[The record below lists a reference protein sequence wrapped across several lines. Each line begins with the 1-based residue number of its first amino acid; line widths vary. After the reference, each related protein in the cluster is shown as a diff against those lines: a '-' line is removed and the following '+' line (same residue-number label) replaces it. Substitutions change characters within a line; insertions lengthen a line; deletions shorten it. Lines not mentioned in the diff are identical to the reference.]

1 MNITLDDGRTE
12 LWQWDTGRK
21 IVVDDKSVSEV
32 HYSKYSSTQAITRE
46 VINGKAEI
54 PNYLLQDTHDVTV
67 YAYSG
72 SIENG
77 YTVAEKTFSVAKKP
91 KPANYVET
99 KEDQAIL
106 AKLKEEIGDLSE
118 LQTEAKDNL
127 VSAINEAAASGADWA
142 QNDPDGDGYVAN
154 RPGGYDVIETRKIL
168 ETTLVSA
175 DDDMNMVVADAD
187 FFLAEGDSVYVSI
200 GGAPEVTCK
209 VFMTTETDGGPAALY
224 SFGSKSYDEISTGGF
239 AATDYIVWWYG
250 NSGKMVC
257 MRAAGSDLVGKTIVA
272 RANVATPVKIP
283 DKYLELG
290 SAKEIVLFTI
300 DYNRSDDTYVSDRT
314 YEELATALNSGKLV
328 VAKFGNVGMGEL
340 YSYGLLCQAGM
351 YVEGLFVYVT
361 SNQPYRWYCTKGNVW
376 TKRRL
381 LNLEMEIE
389 MPFYEEDVG
398 NVLTQVKSSGEY
410 YKYKYAPKSIAG
422 YGVKYIAEGYIG
434 ENNEFIC
441 TTSSE
446 EVIRRCSEIDDGCLC
461 AIRIIDEDSY
471 TIAIAEGGLCGDKG
485 MIFSRVHTDYHG
497 NLYTHWC
504 SLNIES
510 DTVSWSTYKHENITN
525 NYYVELDGVYPNYTL
540 SSATPIQDIKTAY
553 VNGKTL
559 FCRCIIEGYTAVLP
573 LFVPGPTNNLWLFSG
588 SGGIS
593 IGSLGFYPQYFTI
606 AVTPNGV
613 MAEHEIIATKEY
625 ADNKEVVV
633 KSSTA
638 GSTKKFKITV
648 NDTGALSAVEV
659 T

>member
-21 IVVDDKSVSEV
+21 IVVDDRSVSEV

-106 AKLKEEIGDLSE
+106 AKLKAEIGDLTA
-118 LQTEAKDNL
+118 LQTNAKDNL
-127 VSAINEAAASGADWA
+127 VEAINEAAASG
-142 QNDPDGDGYVAN
+142 
-154 RPGGYDVIETRKIL
+154 
-168 ETTLVSA
+168 
-175 DDDMNMVVADAD
+175 
-187 FFLAEGDSVYVSI
+187 
-200 GGAPEVTCK
+200 
-209 VFMTTETDGGPAALY
+209 
-224 SFGSKSYDEISTGGF
+224 
-239 AATDYIVWWYG
+239 
-250 NSGKMVC
+250 
-257 MRAAGSDLVGKTIVA
+257 
-272 RANVATPVKIP
+272 
-283 DKYLELG
+283 
-290 SAKEIVLFTI
+290 
-300 DYNRSDDTYVSDRT
+300 
-314 YEELATALNSGKLV
+314 
-328 VAKFGNVGMGEL
+328 
-340 YSYGLLCQAGM
+340 
-351 YVEGLFVYVT
+351 
-361 SNQPYRWYCTKGNVW
+361 
-376 TKRRL
+376 
-381 LNLEMEIE
+381 
-389 MPFYEEDVG
+389 
-398 NVLTQVKSSGEY
+398 
-410 YKYKYAPKSIAG
+410 AG

-434 ENNEFIC
+434 ENNKFIC

-471 TIAIAEGGLCGDKG
+471 TIAIADGGLCGDKG
-485 MIFSRVHTDYHG
+485 MIFSRVHTDYRG

-504 SLNIES
+504 SLNIQS

-559 FCRCIIEGYTAVLP
+559 FCRCIIGGYTAVLP
-573 LFVPGPTNNLWLFSG
+573 LFVPRPTDNLWLFSG
-588 SGGIS
+588 SGGLDM
-593 IGSLGFYPQYFTI
+593 GMLNFYPQYFTI
-606 AVTPNGV
+606 AVTSNGV
-613 MAEHEIIATKEY
+613 IAENERIATKEY
-625 ADNKEVVV
+625 VDTGFYLVDNKEVVV

-648 NDTGALSAVEV
+648 DDTGTLSAVEV
-659 T
+659 TES

>member
-54 PNYLLQDTHDVTV
+54 PNFLLQDTHAVTV

-77 YTVAEKTFSVAKKP
+77 YTVAEKTFNVAKKP

-99 KEDQAIL
+99 EEDKAIL
-106 AKLKEEIGDLSE
+106 AKLKAEIGDLSE
-118 LQTEAKDNL
+118 LYTEAKDNL
-127 VSAINEAAASGADWA
+127 VSAINEAA
-142 QNDPDGDGYVAN
+142 
-154 RPGGYDVIETRKIL
+154 
-168 ETTLVSA
+168 
-175 DDDMNMVVADAD
+175 
-187 FFLAEGDSVYVSI
+187 
-200 GGAPEVTCK
+200 
-209 VFMTTETDGGPAALY
+209 
-224 SFGSKSYDEISTGGF
+224 
-239 AATDYIVWWYG
+239 
-250 NSGKMVC
+250 
-257 MRAAGSDLVGKTIVA
+257 
-272 RANVATPVKIP
+272 
-283 DKYLELG
+283 
-290 SAKEIVLFTI
+290 
-300 DYNRSDDTYVSDRT
+300 
-314 YEELATALNSGKLV
+314 
-328 VAKFGNVGMGEL
+328 
-340 YSYGLLCQAGM
+340 
-351 YVEGLFVYVT
+351 
-361 SNQPYRWYCTKGNVW
+361 
-376 TKRRL
+376 
-381 LNLEMEIE
+381 
-389 MPFYEEDVG
+389 
-398 NVLTQVKSSGEY
+398 
-410 YKYKYAPKSIAG
+410 SIAC

-485 MIFSRVHTDYHG
+485 MIFSRVHTDYRG

-525 NYYVELDGVYPNYTL
+525 NYYIELDGVYPNYTL

-573 LFVPGPTNNLWLFSG
+573 LFVSGLTNNLWLFSG
-588 SGGIS
+588 SGGINAGRVS
-593 IGSLGFYPQYFTI
+593 FYSQYFTI

-613 MAEHEIIATKEY
+613 MAKNEFIATKKY
-625 ADNKEVVV
+625 VDNKEVVV

-648 NDTGALSAVEV
+648 DDAGALSAVEV
-659 T
+659 TES

>member
-46 VINGKAEI
+46 VIDGKAEI
-54 PNYLLQDTHDVTV
+54 PNFLLQDTHAVTV

-77 YTVAEKTFSVAKKP
+77 YTVAEKTFNVVKKP

-99 KEDQAIL
+99 EEDKAIL
-106 AKLKEEIGDLSE
+106 AKLKAAIGDLSE
-118 LQTEAKDNL
+118 LQTEAKDSL
-127 VSAINEAAASGADWA
+127 VSAINEAAASGGADWS
-142 QNDPDGDGYVAN
+142 QNDPDGDGYVKN
-154 RPGGYDVIETRKIL
+154 RPGGYMTDPVITDVGTFTIT
-168 ETTLVSA
+168 SA
-175 DDDMNMVVADAD
+175 ED
-187 FFLAEGDSVYVSI
+187 I
-200 GGAPEVTCK
+200 GGLYMAEVAVESSAITLSDYVIGDGVIVDFGGQSYSLTWQSMEDFPACGAAVTGEAIDWSAAPFCIIA
-209 VFMTTETDGGPAALY
+209 VFGGDGGLRGYYVYLQNAVTSP
-224 SFGSKSYDEISTGGF
+224 IQ
-239 AATDYIVWWYG
+239 
-250 NSGKMVC
+250 
-257 MRAAGSDLVGKTIVA
+257 
-272 RANVATPVKIP
+272 VKIKKVKQTP
-283 DKYLELG
+283 IKIPEKYLELD

-300 DYNRSDDTYVSDRT
+300 SYNRSDDTYVSDQT

-351 YVEGLFVYVT
+351 YVAGLYVYAP
-361 SNQPYRWYCTKGNVW
+361 SYQPYRWYCTKGNVW

-389 MPFYEEDVG
+389 APFYEQDVG

-434 ENNEFIC
+434 GNNEFIC

-446 EVIRRCSEIDDGCLC
+446 EVIRRCGEIDNGCLC

-485 MIFSRVHTDYHG
+485 MTFSRVYTDGRG
-497 NLYTHWC
+497 NLYTLCC

-525 NYYVELDGVYPNYTL
+525 NY
-540 SSATPIQDIKTAY
+540 
-553 VNGKTL
+553 
-559 FCRCIIEGYTAVLP
+559 
-573 LFVPGPTNNLWLFSG
+573 
-588 SGGIS
+588 
-593 IGSLGFYPQYFTI
+593 
-606 AVTPNGV
+606 
-613 MAEHEIIATKEY
+613 ATKEY
-625 ADNKEVVV
+625 VDNKEVVV
-633 KSSTA
+633 NSSTE

-648 NDTGALSAVEV
+648 DDTGALSAVEV
-659 T
+659 TT

>member
-106 AKLKEEIGDLSE
+106 AKLKAEIGDLTA
-118 LQTEAKDNL
+118 LQTNAKDNL
-127 VSAINEAAASGADWA
+127 VEAINEAAASG
-142 QNDPDGDGYVAN
+142 
-154 RPGGYDVIETRKIL
+154 
-168 ETTLVSA
+168 
-175 DDDMNMVVADAD
+175 
-187 FFLAEGDSVYVSI
+187 
-200 GGAPEVTCK
+200 
-209 VFMTTETDGGPAALY
+209 
-224 SFGSKSYDEISTGGF
+224 
-239 AATDYIVWWYG
+239 
-250 NSGKMVC
+250 
-257 MRAAGSDLVGKTIVA
+257 
-272 RANVATPVKIP
+272 
-283 DKYLELG
+283 
-290 SAKEIVLFTI
+290 
-300 DYNRSDDTYVSDRT
+300 
-314 YEELATALNSGKLV
+314 
-328 VAKFGNVGMGEL
+328 
-340 YSYGLLCQAGM
+340 
-351 YVEGLFVYVT
+351 
-361 SNQPYRWYCTKGNVW
+361 
-376 TKRRL
+376 
-381 LNLEMEIE
+381 
-389 MPFYEEDVG
+389 
-398 NVLTQVKSSGEY
+398 
-410 YKYKYAPKSIAG
+410 AG

-485 MIFSRVHTDYHG
+485 MIFSRVHTDYRG

-559 FCRCIIEGYTAVLP
+559 FCRCIIGIYTAVLP
-573 LFVPGPTNNLWLFSG
+573 LFVPGLINNLWLFSG
-588 SGGIS
+588 SGGINKS
-593 IGSLGFYPQYFTI
+593 RVTFDSQYFTI

-613 MAEHEIIATKEY
+613 MAENENIATKEY
-625 ADNKEVVV
+625 VDNKEVVV

-648 NDTGALSAVEV
+648 DDTGTLSAVEV
-659 T
+659 TES

>member
-46 VINGKAEI
+46 VINRKAEI
-54 PNYLLQDTHDVTV
+54 PNFLLQDTHAVTV

-99 KEDQAIL
+99 EEDKAIL
-106 AKLKEEIGDLSE
+106 AKLKAEIGDLSE
-118 LQTEAKDNL
+118 LYTEAKDNL
-127 VSAINEAAASGADWA
+127 VSAINEAA
-142 QNDPDGDGYVAN
+142 
-154 RPGGYDVIETRKIL
+154 
-168 ETTLVSA
+168 
-175 DDDMNMVVADAD
+175 
-187 FFLAEGDSVYVSI
+187 
-200 GGAPEVTCK
+200 
-209 VFMTTETDGGPAALY
+209 
-224 SFGSKSYDEISTGGF
+224 
-239 AATDYIVWWYG
+239 
-250 NSGKMVC
+250 
-257 MRAAGSDLVGKTIVA
+257 
-272 RANVATPVKIP
+272 
-283 DKYLELG
+283 
-290 SAKEIVLFTI
+290 
-300 DYNRSDDTYVSDRT
+300 
-314 YEELATALNSGKLV
+314 
-328 VAKFGNVGMGEL
+328 
-340 YSYGLLCQAGM
+340 
-351 YVEGLFVYVT
+351 
-361 SNQPYRWYCTKGNVW
+361 
-376 TKRRL
+376 
-381 LNLEMEIE
+381 
-389 MPFYEEDVG
+389 
-398 NVLTQVKSSGEY
+398 
-410 YKYKYAPKSIAG
+410 SIAC

-461 AIRIIDEDSY
+461 AIRIIDQDSY

-485 MIFSRVHTDYHG
+485 MIFSRVHTDYRG

-510 DTVSWSTYKHENITN
+510 DTVSWSTYKRENITN

-559 FCRCIIEGYTAVLP
+559 FCRCIIGGYTAVLP
-573 LFVPGPTNNLWLFSG
+573 LFVPGLTTNLWLFSG
-588 SGGIS
+588 SGGINLS
-593 IGSLGFYPQYFTI
+593 KLSFYSQYFTI
-606 AVTPNGV
+606 AVTSNGV
-613 MAEHEIIATKEY
+613 MAECERIATKEY
-625 ADNKEVVV
+625 VDNKEVVV

-648 NDTGALSAVEV
+648 DDTGALSAVEV
-659 T
+659 TES

>member
-54 PNYLLQDTHDVTV
+54 PNFLLQDTHAVTV

-77 YTVAEKTFSVAKKP
+77 YTVAEKTFNVAKKP

-99 KEDQAIL
+99 EEDKAIL
-106 AKLKEEIGDLSE
+106 AKLKAEIGDLSE
-118 LQTEAKDNL
+118 LYTEAKDNL
-127 VSAINEAAASGADWA
+127 VSAINEAA
-142 QNDPDGDGYVAN
+142 
-154 RPGGYDVIETRKIL
+154 
-168 ETTLVSA
+168 
-175 DDDMNMVVADAD
+175 
-187 FFLAEGDSVYVSI
+187 
-200 GGAPEVTCK
+200 
-209 VFMTTETDGGPAALY
+209 
-224 SFGSKSYDEISTGGF
+224 
-239 AATDYIVWWYG
+239 
-250 NSGKMVC
+250 
-257 MRAAGSDLVGKTIVA
+257 
-272 RANVATPVKIP
+272 
-283 DKYLELG
+283 
-290 SAKEIVLFTI
+290 
-300 DYNRSDDTYVSDRT
+300 
-314 YEELATALNSGKLV
+314 
-328 VAKFGNVGMGEL
+328 
-340 YSYGLLCQAGM
+340 
-351 YVEGLFVYVT
+351 
-361 SNQPYRWYCTKGNVW
+361 
-376 TKRRL
+376 
-381 LNLEMEIE
+381 
-389 MPFYEEDVG
+389 
-398 NVLTQVKSSGEY
+398 
-410 YKYKYAPKSIAG
+410 SIAC

-485 MIFSRVHTDYHG
+485 MIFSRVHTDYRG

-540 SSATPIQDIKTAY
+540 SSATSIQDIKTAY

-559 FCRCIIEGYTAVLP
+559 FCRCIIGGYTAVLP
-573 LFVPGPTNNLWLFSG
+573 LFVPGLTNNLWLFSG
-588 SGGIS
+588 SGGIN
-593 IGSLGFYPQYFTI
+593 IGSLSFYSQYFTI
-606 AVTPNGV
+606 AVTSNGV
-613 MAEHEIIATKEY
+613 MAECKRIATKEY
-625 ADNKEVVV
+625 VDNKEVVV

-638 GSTKKFKITV
+638 GSTKEFKITV
-648 NDTGALSAVEV
+648 DDTGALSAVEV
-659 T
+659 TAS

>member
-32 HYSKYSSTQAITRE
+32 HYSKYSSTQAITRP

-54 PNYLLQDTHDVTV
+54 PNFLLQNAHAVTV

-77 YTVAEKTFSVAKKP
+77 YTMAEKTFNVAKKP

-99 KEDQAIL
+99 EEDKAIL
-106 AKLKEEIGDLSE
+106 AKLKAEIGDLSE
-118 LQTEAKDNL
+118 LYTEAKDTL
-127 VSAINEAAASGADWA
+127 VSAINEAA
-142 QNDPDGDGYVAN
+142 
-154 RPGGYDVIETRKIL
+154 
-168 ETTLVSA
+168 
-175 DDDMNMVVADAD
+175 
-187 FFLAEGDSVYVSI
+187 
-200 GGAPEVTCK
+200 
-209 VFMTTETDGGPAALY
+209 
-224 SFGSKSYDEISTGGF
+224 
-239 AATDYIVWWYG
+239 
-250 NSGKMVC
+250 
-257 MRAAGSDLVGKTIVA
+257 
-272 RANVATPVKIP
+272 
-283 DKYLELG
+283 
-290 SAKEIVLFTI
+290 
-300 DYNRSDDTYVSDRT
+300 
-314 YEELATALNSGKLV
+314 
-328 VAKFGNVGMGEL
+328 
-340 YSYGLLCQAGM
+340 
-351 YVEGLFVYVT
+351 
-361 SNQPYRWYCTKGNVW
+361 
-376 TKRRL
+376 
-381 LNLEMEIE
+381 
-389 MPFYEEDVG
+389 
-398 NVLTQVKSSGEY
+398 
-410 YKYKYAPKSIAG
+410 SIAC

-485 MIFSRVHTDYHG
+485 MIFSRVYTDYRG
-497 NLYTHWC
+497 NLYMHWC

-510 DTVSWSTYKHENITN
+510 DTVSWSTYKHEKITN

-559 FCRCIIEGYTAVLP
+559 FCRCIIGIDTAVLP
-573 LFVPGPTNNLWLFSG
+573 LFVPGPTNNLWIFSG
-588 SGGIS
+588 SGGIDVGKV
-593 IGSLGFYPQYFTI
+593 IFYPQYFTI
-606 AVTPNGV
+606 AVTSNGV
-613 MAEHEIIATKEY
+613 IAENERIATKKY
-625 ADNKEVVV
+625 VDNKEVVV

-648 NDTGALSAVEV
+648 DDAGTLSAVEV
-659 T
+659 TES

>member
-21 IVVDDKSVSEV
+21 IVVDDNLVSEV
-32 HYSKYSSTQAITRE
+32 HYSKYSSTQAITRP

-77 YTVAEKTFSVAKKP
+77 YTMAEKTFNVAKKP

-99 KEDQAIL
+99 EEDKAIL
-106 AKLKEEIGDLSE
+106 AKLKAEIGDLTS
-118 LQTEAKDNL
+118 LQTNAKDDL
-127 VSAINEAAASGADWA
+127 VAAINEAA
-142 QNDPDGDGYVAN
+142 
-154 RPGGYDVIETRKIL
+154 
-168 ETTLVSA
+168 
-175 DDDMNMVVADAD
+175 
-187 FFLAEGDSVYVSI
+187 
-200 GGAPEVTCK
+200 
-209 VFMTTETDGGPAALY
+209 
-224 SFGSKSYDEISTGGF
+224 
-239 AATDYIVWWYG
+239 
-250 NSGKMVC
+250 
-257 MRAAGSDLVGKTIVA
+257 
-272 RANVATPVKIP
+272 
-283 DKYLELG
+283 
-290 SAKEIVLFTI
+290 
-300 DYNRSDDTYVSDRT
+300 
-314 YEELATALNSGKLV
+314 
-328 VAKFGNVGMGEL
+328 
-340 YSYGLLCQAGM
+340 
-351 YVEGLFVYVT
+351 
-361 SNQPYRWYCTKGNVW
+361 
-376 TKRRL
+376 RRL

-422 YGVKYIAEGYIG
+422 YGIKYIAEGYIG

-485 MIFSRVHTDYHG
+485 MIFSRIHTDYRG
-497 NLYTHWC
+497 NLRTHWC

-510 DTVSWSTYKHENITN
+510 DTVSWSTYKCGTITN
-525 NYYVELDGVYPNYTL
+525 NYYVELDGAYPYYTL

-553 VNGKTL
+553 INGKTL
-559 FCRCIIEGYTAVLP
+559 FCRCIIGIYTATLP
-573 LFVPGPTNNLWLFSG
+573 LFVPGPTNNLWIFSG
-588 SGGIS
+588 SGGIN
-593 IGSLGFYPQYFTI
+593 IGITCFHSQYFTI
-606 AVTPNGV
+606 AVTSDGV
-613 MAEHEIIATKEY
+613 VAECEQLATKEY
-625 ADNKEVVV
+625 VDNKEVVV
-633 KSSTA
+633 SSSTE

-648 NDTGALSAVEV
+648 DDTGKLSAVEV
-659 T
+659 TES

>member
-1 MNITLDDGRTE
+1 MNITLDNGRTE

-77 YTVAEKTFSVAKKP
+77 YTAAEKTFSVAKKP

-127 VSAINEAAASGADWA
+127 VSAINEAAASGAD
-142 QNDPDGDGYVAN
+142 
-154 RPGGYDVIETRKIL
+154 
-168 ETTLVSA
+168 
-175 DDDMNMVVADAD
+175 
-187 FFLAEGDSVYVSI
+187 
-200 GGAPEVTCK
+200 
-209 VFMTTETDGGPAALY
+209 
-224 SFGSKSYDEISTGGF
+224 
-239 AATDYIVWWYG
+239 
-250 NSGKMVC
+250 
-257 MRAAGSDLVGKTIVA
+257 
-272 RANVATPVKIP
+272 
-283 DKYLELG
+283 
-290 SAKEIVLFTI
+290 
-300 DYNRSDDTYVSDRT
+300 
-314 YEELATALNSGKLV
+314 
-328 VAKFGNVGMGEL
+328 
-340 YSYGLLCQAGM
+340 
-351 YVEGLFVYVT
+351 
-361 SNQPYRWYCTKGNVW
+361 
-376 TKRRL
+376 
-381 LNLEMEIE
+381 
-389 MPFYEEDVG
+389 
-398 NVLTQVKSSGEY
+398 
-410 YKYKYAPKSIAG
+410 
-422 YGVKYIAEGYIG
+422 
-434 ENNEFIC
+434 
-441 TTSSE
+441 
-446 EVIRRCSEIDDGCLC
+446 
-461 AIRIIDEDSY
+461 
-471 TIAIAEGGLCGDKG
+471 
-485 MIFSRVHTDYHG
+485 
-497 NLYTHWC
+497 
-504 SLNIES
+504 
-510 DTVSWSTYKHENITN
+510 KHENITN

-559 FCRCIIEGYTAVLP
+559 FCRCIIGSYTAVLP

-588 SGGIS
+588 SGGIH
-593 IGSLGFYPQYFTI
+593 IGGLSFYSQYFTI
-606 AVTPNGV
+606 AVTSNGV
-613 MAEHEIIATKEY
+613 MAENEVIATKEY
-625 ADNKEVVV
+625 VDNKEVVV